1 MNHDRTHDAF
11 IYDAIRTP
19 RGRGRSTGALHAI
32 TPVSLAIQTLAALR
46 QRNGFDPTQID
57 DVGLGIV
64 MPLGEQ
70 GSDLTRTALLAAG
83 YGDSVP
89 GYQWN
94 RFCVSGLDTVNHA
107 AAMIMAGQ
115 SDAMIGG
122 GVESMSRV
130 PIGSDGGPTYTD
142 PAITRDRI
150 YIPNGVAA
158 DLIATREGIG
168 REQLDAYALASQS
181 RAAHAREHGYFDKSL
196 VPVRNPLLEVVLA
209 QDEAIRANTTAEGL
223 AALAPAFV
231 GIGQKGFDTVV
242 LEHYPEVERVR
253 HVHTSGTSSAIVDGA
268 SVVLVGSREF
278 GRRNGLKPRAR
289 IRHFT
294 SIGTEPDINLAGPVP
309 VTRKLLQRAGMR
321 VADIDLFEVNE
332 AFAVVPLV
340 YQRSLDI
347 DPARV
352 NVNGGAIA
360 LGHPL
365 GATGAM
371 LLGPLLDELERR
383 DLQTGLVTLCAAAGQ
398 ATATLI
404 ERV

>member
-1 MNHDRTHDAF
+1 MTDAF
-11 IYDAIRTP
+11 IYDAVRTP
-19 RGRGRSTGALHAI
+19 RGRGRSNGALHAV

-46 QRNGFDPTQID
+46 QRAGFDPTQID
-57 DVGLGIV
+57 DVGFGIV

-70 GSDLTRTALLAAG
+70 GADLTRTALLAAG
-83 YGDSVP
+83 YGDTVP

-94 RFCVSGLDTVNHA
+94 RYCVSGLDTVNHA

-130 PIGSDGGPTYTD
+130 PIGSDGGAIYAD
-142 PAITRDRI
+142 PAITRHRI

-168 REQLDAYALASQS
+168 RDALDAYALASQR

-196 VPVRNPLLEVVLA
+196 VPVRDALMDIVLS

-223 AALAPAFV
+223 AALAPSFAGV
-231 GIGQKGFDTVV
+231 GQQGFDTVV
-242 LEHYPEVERVR
+242 LEQYPDVERVA

-268 SVVLVGSREF
+268 AAVLVGSSEF
-278 GRRNGLKPRAR
+278 GRRNGLRPRAR
-289 IRHFT
+289 IRHFA

-309 VTRKLLQRAGMR
+309 VTRKLLQRSGMH
-321 VADIDLFEVNE
+321 VDDIDLFEVNE

-347 DPARV
+347 DPARI

-371 LLGPLLDELERR
+371 LLGTLLDELERR

-398 ATATLI
+398 ATATVI